1 MEIYKAIE
9 LSDKGYGI
17 VIKDK
22 QKFYVPN
29 LLPGEKA
36 EIRFFK
42 SGYGKVEQFIAISP
56 ERIKPKCPRFN
67 DCGGCMLQHITYEKQ
82 LEMKTNAVK
91 SLMAQAGFDETICLP
106 TIGMKEPF
114 FYRNKVQM
122 IISEKDRKVMS
133 GLFEENTHK
142 IVNIDR
148 CVIQDDKANEIIKTC
163 RNLMQLQK
171 IKPYD
176 EDKKTGLVRYIFVRI
191 GFATKQILVVLVT
204 SEEVFPGRNNF
215 VKALREKHPE
225 ITSIVQN
232 INPRAT
238 SVVLGEFDRVIY
250 GKGMIE
256 DMLLDKKFMISSKTF
271 YQINHRQT
279 EIMYKKAL
287 ELVKPKPSDVV
298 LELYSGV
305 GTIGIIFADFV
316 KKVFGVEINKESVR
330 NAIINAR
337 LNASKNIRFYQANA
351 LEFLSDYAI
360 QEKKADIVIV
370 DPPRE
375 GLERNV
381 VEKIIELKPEKI
393 CYLSCNP
400 DSLMNDL
407 SFFVKANYQIKKI
420 QPIDM
425 FPQTYHVESVSLLS
439 LK

>member
-1 MEIYKAIE
+1 MDIYEATT

-42 SGYGKVEQFIAISP
+42 SGYGKVERLIEPSL
-56 ERIKPKCPRFN
+56 ERVKPKCPRFS
-67 DCGGCMLQHITYEKQ
+67 DCGGCMLQHIPYEKQ

-91 SLMAQAGFDETICLP
+91 NRMHQSGFDESLCLP
-106 TIGMKEPF
+106 IIGMKEPF

-122 IISEKDRKVMS
+122 IISEKDRKIMS

-142 IVNIDR
+142 IVNIDK
-148 CVIQDDKANEIIKTC
+148 CVIQDEKANEIVKTC

-171 IKPYD
+171 IKSYD

-191 GFATKQILVVLVT
+191 GYETKQILVVIVT

-215 VKALREKHPE
+215 VKALREIHPE

-232 INPRAT
+232 VNSRST
-238 SVVLGEFDRVIY
+238 SVVLGDFERVLF
-250 GKGMIE
+250 GQGRIE
-256 DMLLDKKFMISSKTF
+256 DVLLGKKFTISPKTF
-271 YQINHRQT
+271 YQVNHRQT

-287 ELVKPKPSDVV
+287 ELSKPKQDDVV
-298 LELYSGV
+298 LELYSGI
-305 GTIGIIFADFV
+305 GTIGILFADHV
-316 KKVFGVEINKESVR
+316 KKVIGVELNKESVK
-330 NAIINAR
+330 NAIMNAR
-337 LNASKNIRFYQANA
+337 INQAKNIRFYQADA
-351 LEFLSDYAI
+351 FEFLHDYVL
-360 QEKKADIVIV
+360 QEYRADIVIV

-375 GLERNV
+375 GLDRNV
-381 VEKIIELKPEKI
+381 VDKIIELKPEKI

-407 SFFVKANYQIKKI
+407 AFFVKANYQIRRV

-425 FPQTYHVESVSLLS
+425 FPQTYHVESVTLLS
-439 LK
+439 LI